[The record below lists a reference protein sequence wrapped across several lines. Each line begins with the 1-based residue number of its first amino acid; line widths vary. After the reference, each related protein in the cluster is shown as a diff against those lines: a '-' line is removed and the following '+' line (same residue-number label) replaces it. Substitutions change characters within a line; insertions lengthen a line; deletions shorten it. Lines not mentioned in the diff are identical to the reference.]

1 MAVNEVLKV
10 LKPSYRVNSCFQ
22 LTDTTTSSSLTMAAR
37 EILVLDSRFMDDLPR
52 PLRTSIL
59 VSDRIPRVM
68 TKTQAILDLLVK
80 V

>member
-1 MAVNEVLKV
+1 
-10 LKPSYRVNSCFQ
+10 
-22 LTDTTTSSSLTMAAR
+22 MAAR